1 MEEYAGR
8 VLADRY
14 RLPLPPSDEFELAE
28 SRAFDTYSGHE
39 VLVRQVPLPEV
50 VDAEVVDG
58 DGLAGAAVPRRA
70 PGRATR
76 RPTDPAVVRA
86 VEAAQAAASLPDHP
100 RLDQVFDVFAE
111 DGSLWIVSEVVAAR
125 PLAAL
130 LAEKPLSPYRA
141 AEVAADVLTALRV
154 LHAHGWTHRNITVRT
169 VLVCDDGR
177 VVLTGLASGAAEEAL
192 CGYAPV
198 PEPPQ
203 AAEAA
208 DGEVVADAHG
218 ASGAV
223 ELAAGPGSEGPAR
236 GGLPAPVRPAEAA
249 GPPALPRQSGAPAP
263 DVRAARAGAIAA
275 YRAGARAA
283 ARVRDDERPGAGAAP
298 DDRPVQDGIDPD
310 WWARGP
316 GERPADDHR
325 PEPPVLD
332 PGPTDAPEGGYG
344 GARGS
349 GEARSEGGY
358 GRGAEGGYA
367 GPGGPGG
374 RDGGHGAHDGARGSD
389 DVRPARAGHT
399 GPVGRGS
406 GSAGPGGQ
414 DDTYGRRAEG
424 GYAGPGRPQGWD
436 GGYADRDGTR
446 GSGDAGPDSGYGR
459 GGEGGY
465 ADAGDGPGVREGGY
479 DGVRGSGDVRPA
491 RAGHTG
497 PVGRSAGPAGRDVGQ
512 GEAYGRGHGG
522 PGGEPAGHRG
532 AGGREAGAGQAGAV
546 GEARPYEGY
555 PYADTVSPRE
565 DAGPSGPAEAPDPG
579 GAPWAAG
586 GPRTALSYG
595 GAQGAARHAP
605 TGPFGEGHDAPRGPY
620 PAAPFPGGSYP
631 EGFEPETDRFGDHRG
646 YDADG
651 DDDGDDTDD
660 QRPGLLPPPRDGRAP
675 HHDGHDPYRDGHDPR
690 HDGPE
695 GHGGGA
701 PRARLAGV
709 WHDGPGAGRDG
720 FGPLPAG
727 GGRPALPAAPPDPYR
742 DDPYGVRRAAAAD
755 SGRPDRRPA
764 LPAARRDS
772 GAAGWATG
780 GDALR
785 ADAQR
790 VPAPAGG
797 PAGPPPGRW
806 DEVAAPSRGGPGFHG
821 PTTPLAAERAR
832 QARITVVGA
841 VTERWAPEQAGPVHE
856 NWQLAAPVG
865 PATDLWA
872 LGALLYRVVQ
882 GHAPYP
888 EDSAAE
894 LVHLVCAEPPAFA
907 EECGPLRPV
916 VESLLRQDPTERPDV
931 EELSGWLRS
940 LVRSAPEPEAGT
952 GLVSVPSGPVDP
964 SLLPIVRR
972 RGELVRRRRFG
983 GRDGGHGRHKH
994 RKGRGRGAG
1003 HPAPAPERS
1012 AAPRPFDDPRGPAS
1026 TSRLEPHRFEPPR
1039 RPPKQQRRFTDD
1051 EFADERS
1058 PRGAGRGREPKAL
1071 GRTILL
1077 VVLLALAAAVAYAVL
1092 FMPKAGEEPAGGAPG
1107 AAQRPSAGA
1116 GPSPDRTGPAPSPDG
1131 SPGSQQP
1138 QTSAPAADLPDG
1150 YVLRE
1155 DAEGFRVAVDEDWR
1169 RSPVNDAGQVRYVG
1183 GDFTLIVVPGRDSV
1197 AENGDDPLTYQRDR
1211 ERELR
1216 PFRESSWATA
1226 SGLKRIDVGE
1236 QSMAEGQFT
1245 WQDSSGREVFVRNLA
1260 LIVGDRY
1267 HVVQVIGP
1275 SDQREKVTEIHQQAA
1290 ATYRVT
1296 R

>member
-86 VEAAQAAASLPDHP
+86 VEAAQAAASIPDHP

-198 PEPPQ
+198 PEP
-203 AAEAA
+203 AESPEEA
-208 DGEVVADAHG
+208 GGVVE
-218 ASGAV
+218 S
-223 ELAAGPGSEGPAR
+223 AAGPGSEGPAR
-236 GGLPAPVRPAEAA
+236 GGPPAPVRPAEAA
-249 GPPALPRQSGAPAP
+249 GPPALPRQSGTPAP

-283 ARVRDDERPGAGAAP
+283 ARVRDDERPGGGAAP
-298 DDRPVQDGIDPD
+298 DGRPVQDGVDPD

-316 GERPADDHR
+316 GERPRADGL
-325 PEPPVLD
+325 EPPGSG
-332 PGPTDAPEGGYG
+332 PGRGAGYASSDAGYG
-344 GARGS
+344 RGAGGGHPVTGGAGSDDGS
-349 GEARSEGGY
+349 GGGLASSDAGY
-358 GRGAEGGYA
+358 GRGAEGDRAGSHGPA
-367 GPGGPGG
+367 GPGG
-374 RDGGHGAHDGARGSD
+374 GHA
-389 DVRPARAGHT
+389 
-399 GPVGRGS
+399 GRG
-406 GSAGPGGQ
+406 GGGAGPG
-414 DDTYGRRAEG
+414 DAYGGGRSVPGAPGGGPEGSRRG
-424 GYAGPGRPQGWD
+424 DGLRTPTGPGD
-436 GGYADRDGTR
+436 
-446 GSGDAGPDSGYGR
+446 
-459 GGEGGY
+459 
-465 ADAGDGPGVREGGY
+465 
-479 DGVRGSGDVRPA
+479 
-491 RAGHTG
+491 
-497 PVGRSAGPAGRDVGQ
+497 
-512 GEAYGRGHGG
+512 AYGALR
-522 PGGEPAGHRG
+522 P
-532 AGGREAGAGQAGAV
+532 GAV
-546 GEARPYEGY
+546 EEGRPYEGY

-565 DAGPSGPAEAPDPG
+565 SDESDESDESGEPGPAGGDHPAVYGGVFGEDP
-579 GAPWAAG
+579 AEPSAHG
-586 GPRTALSYG
+586 GPGSRPVG
-595 GAQGAARHAP
+595 GSGSRGGPGQAA
-605 TGPFGEGHDAPRGPY
+605 TGPYGDARYTPVTPY
-620 PAAPFPGGSYP
+620 AAAPFPGGSYP

-646 YDADG
+646 YDAEGADG
-651 DDDGDDTDD
+651 DDGTDGADDD
-660 QRPGLLPPPRDGRAP
+660 QRPSLLPPPRDGRAP
-675 HHDGHDPYRDGHDPR
+675 DHDGHDPHHPDRRDGHPDR
-690 HDGPE
+690 RDG
-695 GHGGGA
+695 HGGA

-727 GGRPALPAAPPDPYR
+727 GGRPALSAAPPDPYR
-742 DDPYGVRRAAAAD
+742 DDPYGVRRASAAD
-755 SGRPDRRPA
+755 GGRPDRRPA
-764 LPAARRDS
+764 LPAARRDG
-772 GAAGWATG
+772 GAAGWTTG

-790 VPAPAGG
+790 VPVPAGG
-797 PAGPPPGRW
+797 PAGPPSGGW

-952 GLVSVPSGPVDP
+952 GLVPVPSGPVDP
-964 SLLPIVRR
+964 SLLPVVRR

-994 RKGRGRGAG
+994 RKGRGAG
-1003 HPAPAPERS
+1003 RPVPVPERS
-1012 AAPRPFDDPRGPAS
+1012 AGARPFDAPRGPA
-1026 TSRLEPHRFEPPR
+1026 TASRLEPHRFEPPR
-1039 RPPKQQRRFTDD
+1039 RPSKRQRRFTDD
-1051 EFADERS
+1051 EFTDERS
-1058 PRGAGRGREPKAL
+1058 PRGAGRGREPRAL

-1116 GPSPDRTGPAPSPDG
+1116 GPSPDRTGSAPSPDG

-1226 SGLKRIDVGE
+1226 SGLKRIDVGR

-1275 SDQREKVTEIHQQAA
+1275 SGQREKVTEIHKQAA